1 MRSALTTTVLLLLAG
16 LAFQPALCGWRG
28 GGQPH
33 PAPRP
38 QMRAP
43 APRPAPQF
51 APRPPQFA
59 QQQRA
64 PMYEQQRPGPQM
76 GGPGFGGPRP
86 AGPSMS
92 RGDAIRQAQERSGGG
107 RVLGAD
113 PAENG
118 YRVRVLKNGEVST
131 VYVQQ

>member
-28 GGQPH
+28 GGPRQE
-33 PAPRP
+33 PRP

-43 APRPAPQF
+43 APQYAQ
-51 APRPPQFA
+51 RPPQYA
-59 QQQRA
+59 QRPPQYAQPQRAPA

-76 GGPGFGGPRP
+76 GGPAFAPPRP
-86 AGPSMS
+86 PMS
-92 RGDAIRQAQERSGGG
+92 RGDAIRQAQSGGG

-113 PAENG
+113 PVENG
-118 YRVRVLKNGEVST
+118 YRVRVLRNGEVST

>member
-1 MRSALTTTVLLLLAG
+1 MRSALTTTILLLLAG
-16 LAFQPALCGWRG
+16 LAFQPALSGWRG
-28 GGQPH
+28 GP
-33 PAPRP
+33 PPP

-43 APRPAPQF
+43 APRPAPPQY
-51 APRPPQFA
+51 AQPRYAEPQRRPAYAQQPPPPQMA
-59 QQQRA
+59 A
-64 PMYEQQRPGPQM
+64 PAFQP
-76 GGPGFGGPRP
+76 PRP
-86 AGPSMS
+86 AGPAMS
-92 RGDAIRQAQERSGGG
+92 RSDAIRQAQERTGGG